1 MSSLGDLYGHLKTL
15 CEQWFYNKS
24 ISDSRFS
31 AIGHT
36 HDASD
41 LTDNSNTAFK
51 PKSHEHGNISNDG
64 KVGTNANY
72 FVYTGTGGLV
82 SAKQKVGN
90 ITTGGAIGSTANLP
104 IITTS
109 NGVLTTGAFGSSTS
123 TSATQFVSCA
133 DARLSDART
142 PTSHNQASSTITD
155 STTYANIGNTA
166 QTQASINS
174 AINTKLGELSSVE
187 VIKVVANKGTASAS
201 TMNKLF
207 IEVGSEST
215 DVWYTKQSGNTYTW
229 AKMDSDIL
237 DDLSISWNDITGKP
251 SLDIVYDMN
260 GSSNDSIHITYDD
273 DGNSV
278 YVPLGGFL
286 ADKIGGI
293 ESDIYNINNS
303 LDDKSDY
310 DHGHGQI
317 TSDGKIGSNANYF
330 VYTTTGGEV
339 TSKQKI
345 GNINTSGQISTTG
358 TNGGKLVVTNSS
370 NTMVVQTS
378 IDVLDGVVQDLITY
392 GSS

>member
-1 MSSLGDLYGHLKTL
+1 MSSLGDLYSHLNTL
-15 CEQWFYNKS
+15 YEQWFYNKS
-24 ISDSRFS
+24 TSDARFS

-41 LTDNSNTAFK
+41 LTDNSNTAFT
-51 PKSHEHGNISNDG
+51 PKSHEHGNITNDG
-64 KVGTNANY
+64 KVGTTANY

-82 SAKQKVGN
+82 SAKQKIGN

-133 DARLSDART
+133 DTRLSDART

-155 STTYANIGNTA
+155 STTYSNIGNTA

-187 VIKVVANKGTASAS
+187 VIKVVSDKGTASAS
-201 TMNKLF
+201 TMNKLY
-207 IEVGSEST
+207 IVSESGK
-215 DVWYTKQSGNTYTW
+215 VNVYYTKQSGSGTSATYSW
-229 AKMDSDIL
+229 QKMDADIL
-237 DDLSISWNDITGKP
+237 DELVINW
-251 SLDIVYDMN
+251 
-260 GSSNDSIHITYDD
+260 
-273 DGNSV
+273 
-278 YVPLGGFL
+278 
-286 ADKIGGI
+286 
-293 ESDIYNINNS
+293 SDIQNKPNFGTGANDFAYGN
-303 LDDKSDY
+303 
-310 DHGHGQI
+310 HGHGQI

>member
-24 ISDSRFS
+24 TSDSRFS
-31 AIGHT
+31 AIGHG
-36 HDASD
+36 
-41 LTDNSNTAFK
+41 
-51 PKSHEHGNISNDG
+51 HGNITNDG
-64 KVGTNANY
+64 KVGTDSNH
-72 FVYTGTGGLV
+72 FVYT
-82 SAKQKVGN
+82 
-90 ITTGGAIGSTANLP
+90 TTGGEVTHKQKIGQISTDGKIGSTANLP
-104 IITTS
+104 LITTT
-109 NGVLTTGAFGSSTS
+109 GGTVTTGAFGSSTS
-123 TSATQFVSCA
+123 TNATQFVSCA
-133 DARLSDART
+133 DSRLSDSRT
-142 PTSHNQASSTITD
+142 PKSHNQASSTITD
-155 STTYANIGNTA
+155 STTYSNIGNTA
-166 QTQASINS
+166 QNQASINS
-174 AINTKLGELSSVE
+174 AINTKLGELSSIE
-187 VIKVVANKGTASAS
+187 FIKVVTNKGTASAS
-201 TMNKLF
+201 TMNKLY
-207 IEVGSEST
+207 IEVGSEHT
-215 DVWYTKQSGNTYTW
+215 DVYYTKQSGNTYSW
-229 AKMDSDIL
+229 AKMDTDIL
-237 DDLSISWNDITGKP
+237 DDLSINWNDIANRP

-273 DGNSV
+273 DGTSM

-293 ESDIYNINNS
+293 ESDIYDINNS

-317 TSDGKIGSNANYF
+317 TSEGKIGSNANYF

-339 TSKQKI
+339 TAKQKI